1 MTKPRSIQIA
11 IWLLYIRLFMSA
23 AAVALNLRLLV
34 NPSAEENAKY
44 KIDQLTGGQILM
56 VFVNLLLPAAAVLV
70 TLWFVRRKKRMPAI
84 LSSVVVLWFSA
95 SLLPQLEMV
104 LGVLIL
110 FFLFSRTAKAYFLD
124 QPIPQP
130 GQARAAAKEVGE
142 TADGADAEAADPIDE
157 ADTLP
162 APRVRVDPEVE
173 IRAATPEDA
182 ETVHSLM
189 MAAFEEF
196 RAAVPPSSALDETV
210 ESVRE
215 ALRGGEGAF
224 ILHEDGNPAAMVRYG
239 INEDVITFFRLS
251 VLPSRRRR
259 GYAKRLVK
267 WIEQFGIG
275 RGLNVCRCKVRQTA
289 QKNVNMYQD
298 MGYEIVD
305 QELVVRETGTVKA
318 LTMEK
323 KLGV

>member
-1 MTKPRSIQIA
+1 MTKPRSIRTA
-11 IWLLYIRLFMSA
+11 LLLFY
-23 AAVALNLRLLV
+23 LNMCLTLFNIITYLMD
-34 NPSAEENAKY
+34 SESFAKY
-44 KIDQLTGGQILM
+44 GRAPLIIMVLVILFTLM
-56 VFVNLLLPAAAVLV
+56 VVRFVN
-70 TLWFVRRKKRMPAI
+70 RNKRMPAI
-84 LSSVVVLWFSA
+84 LLAMVAFVFTSMISIQELVVGMVALFLLMTPSA
-95 SLLPQLEMV
+95 
-104 LGVLIL
+104 
-110 FFLFSRTAKAYFLD
+110 RTYFLGEYS
-124 QPIPQP
+124 PQP
-130 GQARAAAKEVGE
+130 GQARMAAKEVGE
-142 TADGADAEAADPIDE
+142 AADGADADAEAADPIDE

-189 MAAFEEF
+189 MSAFEEF

-224 ILHEDGNPAAMVRYG
+224 ILYEDGNPAAMVRYG